1 MTPEINPIIGEP
13 VAIVENLK
21 RTLVIADIHL
31 GIEGELSQFGLHI
44 PNQTDKLL
52 NRILD
57 YILESKPDQVVL
69 LGDLKHNIPVI
80 TNLEEQSLKVLLEG
94 ILNHTSVD
102 IIPGNHD
109 GRIKDLLQDFDGV
122 TLHGSSGAVI
132 DGVGYFHGHA
142 WPSEEVIESEHLMMG
157 HNHPVIEF
165 KDSFGYT
172 LHKRVWIRAKSDFNA
187 LKDHY
192 PALKAWNDPYC
203 TIMPAFNEL
212 CGGIIFNTKQGEDLL
227 GPMSSRILMIKVAE
241 AYLLDGTLIGK
252 IGEVKREILCGEKS

>member
-1 MTPEINPIIGEP
+1 MLTPEINPIMGEP
-13 VAIVENLK
+13 AAIVENLK

-31 GIEGELSQFGLHI
+31 GIEVELSQFGLHI
-44 PNQTDKLL
+44 PDQTDKLL

-57 YILESKPDQVVL
+57 YILKYKPDKTII
-69 LGDLKHNIPVI
+69 LGDLKHNIPM
-80 TNLEEQSLKVLLEG
+80 TTRMEERGLPELLSG
-94 ILNHTSVD
+94 ISKHTTVD

-109 GRIKDLLQDFDGV
+109 GKLKDLLLDLENITV
-122 TLHGSSGAVI
+122 HGAAGAVI

-142 WPSEEVIESEHLMMG
+142 WPSEDVLEAKHLMMG
-157 HNHPVIEF
+157 HNHPVVQF
-165 KDSFGYT
+165 KDAFGYT

-192 PALKAWNDPYC
+192 PKLKAWNDPYC

-212 CGGIIFNTKQGEDLL
+212 CGGIAFNTKHGEELL
-227 GPMSSRILMIKVAE
+227 GPMSSQILMIEMAE

-252 IGEVKREILCGEKS
+252 IREIKG